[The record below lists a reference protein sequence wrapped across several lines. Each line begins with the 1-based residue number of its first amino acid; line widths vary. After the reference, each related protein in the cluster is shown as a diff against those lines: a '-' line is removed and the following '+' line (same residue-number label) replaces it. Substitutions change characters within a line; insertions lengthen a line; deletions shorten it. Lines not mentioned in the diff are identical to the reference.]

1 MGVFLGIIASL
12 LPLTL
17 IGAVGYALYR
27 SARARYARA
36 GRGVIDLAAD
46 GGRAIPV
53 IAAFVG
59 IRGLPWWFAVA
70 SNNAAPSLV
79 ILPSGVRYRVIRTH
93 ERRFSDIERV
103 DVRTAWATVNIEMR
117 FRGDALTL
125 MANVGTRE
133 LARATLDLLP
143 ATIALTPRARAILAG
158 GEPGD
163 APLVTK

>member
-17 IGAVGYALYR
+17 IGAVGYAVYR

-93 ERRFSDIERV
+93 ERPFSDIERV
-103 DVRTAWATVNIEMR
+103 DVRSAWATVNIEMR

-125 MANVGTRE
+125 MANVGTKE
-133 LARATLDLLP
+133 LARATLELLP

>member
-1 MGVFLGIIASL
+1 MDVLLGIIGSL

-17 IGAVGYALYR
+17 IGAIGYTVYR

-53 IAAFVG
+53 IAAFIG

-79 ILPSGVRYRVIRTH
+79 ILPSGVRYRVIKLR
-93 ERRFSDIERV
+93 ERPFSDIERI

-117 FRGDALTL
+117 FRGEALTL

-143 ATIALTPRARAILAG
+143 ATIALTPRARATLAG
-158 GEPGD
+158 GEPRD
-163 APLVTK
+163 AAPSTK